1 VAKLKVLIAD
11 KLASVAKN
19 QLEELGIQAHDK
31 AGIDY
36 ADLKDVIQD
45 FDGLI
50 VRSRTKPAADL
61 IQVADKLKVIGRAGV
76 GVDNIDLEAAKA
88 KNIVVVNTPTS
99 TALAVAEHTLALML
113 AAVKHIPVATTRMK
127 EGQWPKNELQAF
139 ELSGKTLGIVGL
151 GNIGALVAAR
161 ASAFD
166 MQIIAYDPFLDEAIM
181 KQRGAQPQTLDEL
194 FATADLISFHLPLTD
209 ETRALVNQEAFNK
222 MKPGVVIIQTARG
235 GVIDEEALLAALNSG
250 RVRSAGLD
258 VFAIEPPQDS
268 ALVQHPNVVTT
279 PHIAAQTAE
288 AQIRAATDVAQE
300 VANVLLGKEIRW
312 RVN

>member
-1 VAKLKVLIAD
+1 MAKLKVLIAD

-50 VRSRTKPAADL
+50 VRSRTKPAADF

-166 MQIIAYDPFLDEAIM
+166 MQIIAYDPFLEEAIM
-181 KQRGAQPQTLDEL
+181 KQRGAQPHTLDEL

>member
-1 VAKLKVLIAD
+1 MAKLKVLIAD

>member
-31 AGIDY
+31 SGIDY

-61 IQVADKLKVIGRAGV
+61 MQVADKLKVIGRAGV
-76 GVDNIDLEAAKA
+76 GVDNIDLEAAQA

-166 MQIIAYDPFLDEAIM
+166 MQIIAYDPFLDDAIV
-181 KQRGAQPQTLDEL
+181 KQRGALPQTLDEL
-194 FATADLISFHLPLTD
+194 FTAADLISFHLPLTD

-258 VFAIEPPQDS
+258 VFATEPPQDS

-300 VANVLLGKEIRW
+300 VANVLLGQEIRW